1 MEEPV
6 PFSFFVCMSII
17 IKDVRRVVS
26 ATRPGCEL
34 RQVHYFCC
42 LKELVEVTLARS
54 FFRS

>member
-6 PFSFFVCMSII
+6 PFSFFVCMSLI
-17 IKDVRRVVS
+17 IKDVWRVVS

-34 RQVHYFCC
+34 RQVHYFCR